1 MTAKWLT
8 AEVDRHPL
16 RPASLARRLFDRI
29 EPVHAVTYF
38 AQEARAALDGLGY
51 RGFWMGY
58 FAARSAPLGPVPA
71 DVVTALFY
79 NFAPERVAKALP
91 AAWEIAPPADAL
103 RAREQSAVAALR
115 RSGVTEAAATGAAD
129 LAARAAAG
137 ADVSG
142 RALYAANRALPWP
155 SDPVARLWHAAT
167 LLREHRGD
175 GHVAVLAA
183 EGLSGRECNVLHA
196 AAGRVPEEMIKR
208 SRDYDD
214 AQWALHTDALRRRGL
229 QGADGALT
237 DAGRTLKQHI
247 EDTTDALALPALDV
261 LDDHEVEALFRALTP
276 ITRTVI
282 AAGDVPA
289 GTPMGLRRD
298 DLDDDSAHLG

>member
-1 MTAKWLT
+1 M
-8 AEVDRHPL
+8 DRQRH
-16 RPASLARRLFDRI
+16 RPVTLARRLFDRI

-38 AQEARAALDGLGY
+38 APEARAALDSLGF

-71 DVVTALFY
+71 EVVTALFY

-91 AAWEIAPPADAL
+91 AAWDVAAPAEAL

-115 RSGVTEAAATGAAD
+115 RAGVTDAAAAAAAD
-129 LAARAAAG
+129 LAARAASV

-142 RALYAANRALPWP
+142 RALYAANRSLPWP
-155 SDPVARLWHAAT
+155 SEPLARLWHAAT

-175 GHVAVLAA
+175 GHVAVLTA

-214 AQWALHTDALRRRGL
+214 AQWALHVDALRRRGL
-229 QGADGALT
+229 LGADGALT
-237 DAGRTLKQHI
+237 DEGRTVKQRV
-247 EDTTDALALPALDV
+247 EDTTDALALPALDA
-261 LDDHEVEALFRALTP
+261 LDDGEVEALFRALTP
-276 ITRTVI
+276 ITRAVI
-282 AAGDVPA
+282 AAGDLPA

>member
-1 MTAKWLT
+1 M
-8 AEVDRHPL
+8 
-16 RPASLARRLFDRI
+16 
-29 EPVHAVTYF
+29 HAVTYF
-38 AQEARAALDGLGY
+38 APEARAALDGLGFP
-51 RGFWMGY
+51 GFWMGY

-71 DVVTALFY
+71 EVVTALFY

-91 AAWEIAPPADAL
+91 AAWDVATPAEAL

-115 RSGVTEAAATGAAD
+115 RAGVTDAAAATTAD
-129 LAARAAAG
+129 LAARAASG
-137 ADVSG
+137 ADVGG
-142 RALYAANRALPWP
+142 RTLYAANRSLPWP
-155 SDPVARLWHAAT
+155 SEPLARLWHAAT

-175 GHVAVLAA
+175 GHIAVLTA
-183 EGLSGRECNVLHA
+183 EGISGRQCNVLHA

-214 AQWALHTDALRRRGL
+214 AQWALHTDALRGRGL
-229 QGADGALT
+229 LGADGALT
-237 DAGRTLKQHI
+237 DEGRAVKQRI
-247 EDTTDALALPALDV
+247 EDTTDALALRALDA
-261 LDDHEVEALFRALTP
+261 LDDGEVEALFRALTP

>member
-1 MTAKWLT
+1 M
-8 AEVDRHPL
+8 DNRSG
-16 RPASLARRLFDRI
+16 RPTTLARRFFDRI

-38 AQEARAALDGLGY
+38 APEARAALDDLGY

-58 FAARSAPLGPVPA
+58 FAARSAPLGIVPA
-71 DVVTALFY
+71 EVVTAAFY
-79 NFAPERVAKALP
+79 NFAADRVAKTLP
-91 AAWEIAPPADAL
+91 AAWDMAPPAEAL
-103 RAREQSAVAALR
+103 RARERGAVAALR
-115 RSGVTEAAATGAAD
+115 RCGVTEIQARSAAD

-137 ADVSG
+137 GQIEG
-142 RALYAANRALPWP
+142 RVLYAANRAVAWP
-155 SDPVARLWHAAT
+155 DEPVARLWHAAT

-175 GHVAVLAA
+175 GHVAVLTA

-214 AQWALHTDALRRRGL
+214 AQWAAHRDALRRRGVL
-229 QGADGALT
+229 DADGAIT
-237 DAGRTLKQHI
+237 DQGRALKQHI
-247 EDTTDALALPALDV
+247 EDRTDALALAALDV
-261 LDDHEVEALFRALTP
+261 LDDDEVEALFGALTP
-276 ITRTVI
+276 ITRAVI

-289 GTPMGLRRD
+289 GTPMGLSRD